1 MTIERTWV
9 RVFWSTSARLIGTVF
24 GLFVLIFVAPI
35 LLIVFGLPL
44 VAGLVFLVGVGLAAA
59 VVRALLPG
67 RGRRY

>member
-9 RVFWSTSARLIGTVF
+9 RVFWSTSARLIGTLL
-24 GLFVLIFVAPI
+24 GLFVLIVPAPI
-35 LLIVFGLPL
+35 VLLIAGLPL

-59 VVRALLPG
+59 LVLALLPG